1 LFEAFM
7 VSPVWRRLGEFRANT
22 SGNFSLPFV
31 LAIVPVLAG
40 LGMAVDYGR
49 AILLSS
55 ALQSA
60 VDRGALTATNIQGG
74 ATEKKSEADRIVLAS
89 LQILPQTMMTV
100 SADGAVSYTATVE
113 MPTLFSTFVT
123 PSMTV
128 TRAATVRLGGVNIA
142 RESATPGWAE
152 RVDTSCIFVLNTDL
166 QVTLAANVEGAAGAA
181 NLSGCGLRSNRSVSC
196 SGSGVPV
203 QTSAVGSVTGCPYPQ
218 PGEVTYPDLYA
229 GLADNIGIQC
239 GMSPADVTWT
249 ASGMSPSSN
258 VSVIS
263 RTGYRE
269 IHICGNL
276 ILAGSGSLSGES
288 PHEDTVIIIRNGSL
302 RLDAN
307 AVVSARR
314 TTFVIAAPLTST
326 ATVAPIV
333 DLGENGSLSIS
344 AGASDDNPWKS
355 VALYQSPAA
364 TGSINMIWKAAT
376 RLELDGIAYFPNAR
390 LDMRGTMTAG
400 ALKCSKLVAGEIEI
414 TGSANLQQSSE
425 GCSALKLRQSYLVPI
440 AGTPS
445 TGTAAYLYR

>member
-1 LFEAFM
+1 M

-22 SGNFSLPFV
+22 SGNFSLPFI

-60 VDRGALTATNIQGG
+60 VDHGALTATNIQGG
-74 ATEKKSEADRIVLAS
+74 ASEKKSEADRIVLAS
-89 LQILPQTMMTV
+89 LQIRPQTIMTV

-181 NLSGCGLRSNRSVSC
+181 KLSGCGLRSNRSVSC
-196 SGSGVPV
+196 SGSGLPI
-203 QTSAVGSVTGCPYPQ
+203 QTIAVGSVTGCPYPQ

-229 GLADNIGIQC
+229 GLADNIGVQC
-239 GMSPADVTWT
+239 GTSVGGVTWT
-249 ASGMSPSSN
+249 PSGMSPSIVTSFERN
-258 VSVIS
+258 
-263 RTGYRE
+263 GYTE

-276 ILAGSGSLSGES
+276 ILSGNGSLSGDNLNK
-288 PHEDTVIIIRNGSL
+288 DTVIIIQNGGL
-302 RLDAN
+302 KLEAN

-314 TTFVIAAPLTST
+314 TTFVIAAPTAASLTP
-326 ATVAPIV
+326 AV

-344 AGASDDNPWKS
+344 ASTSDDNPWKG

-364 TGSINMIWKAAT
+364 TGPVDMVWQAAT

-440 AGTPS
+440 AGKPS
-445 TGTAAYLYR
+445 AGTAAYLYR